1 MYVKI
6 HMIFIT
12 QEVAC
17 HKLYMLVYTLPFS
30 LIILMYISY
39 ISKLLKS
46 HHQVACMAFLTQ
58 CDFL

>member
-1 MYVKI
+1 
-6 HMIFIT
+6 MIFIT